1 MRSWW
6 GKSSSKDVRRKSTK
20 ESFIDI
26 INRKLKIFTTEKSSG
41 KSGSSRR
48 RRKDTNSVKGSQ
60 SRVSRSPSP
69 STPDSRSQVFA
80 DRTSSQPLPL
90 PEGHSSNVHLV
101 DSDNSGSIILVTGEV
116 SEPSLTLPLPMPR
129 HLPHGPTAA
138 GVDRDL
144 PTASVS
150 CDSSSDSDDLTD
162 SRFLSPQTSDYENGS
177 RTALNSPSR

>member
-26 INRKLKIFTTEKSSG
+26 INRKLKIFTEEKSSG

-48 RRKDTNSVKGSQ
+48 QRNDTN
-60 SRVSRSPSP
+60 SRSPSP
-69 STPDSRSQVFA
+69 STPVSHCQVFA

-90 PEGHSSNVHLV
+90 PEGHSSDVHLV
-101 DSDNSGSIILVTGEV
+101 DSDNSASIILVTGEV
-116 SEPSLTLPLPMPR
+116 SEPSLTLSLPTPR
-129 HLPHGPTAA
+129 HLPHGP
-138 GVDRDL
+138 
-144 PTASVS
+144 ASVS

-162 SRFLSPQTSDYENGS
+162 SRLPSPQTSDYENGI

>member
-48 RRKDTNSVKGSQ
+48 RHKDTNSVKGYQ

-101 DSDNSGSIILVTGEV
+101 DSDNSASIILVTGEV
-116 SEPSLTLPLPMPR
+116 SESSLTLPLPMPR
-129 HLPHGPTAA
+129 HLPHGPAAA

-150 CDSSSDSDDLTD
+150 CDSSSDSDDQTD
-162 SRFLSPQTSDYENGS
+162 SRLLSPQTSDYENGS